1 MKNILYIIFFF
12 TTSMISRQEIQLANF
27 KSSNFDEE
35 KEIENVIVSRNYKKN
50 TFKIKIAAIRNC

>member
-35 KEIENVIVSRNYKKN
+35 KEIENVIVSRNYEKN
-50 TFKIKIAAIRNC
+50 TFKIKIAPIRNC